1 LGTLRL
7 LVDAANAGDPERVK
21 AFLTGT
27 PAAVDA
33 TARMLA
39 LSSSLHC
46 RLEKKFG
53 RVPLAQA
60 FDDLGHSLD
69 LEVSYLERPI
79 TQDPGGTVATAGD
92 YERLVRTPATGG
104 AWKLDADALFPKNM
118 PPAAIAARLAQF
130 EAAAHIADDA
140 EAGKIRSA
148 PDAAA
153 AVVKAL
159 NTSR

>member
-1 LGTLRL
+1 
-7 LVDAANAGDPERVK
+7 
-21 AFLTGT
+21 
-27 PAAVDA
+27 
-33 TARMLA
+33 
-39 LSSSLHC
+39 
-46 RLEKKFG
+46 
-53 RVPLAQA
+53 
-60 FDDLGHSLD
+60 
-69 LEVSYLERPI
+69 VSYLERPI